1 MENNYK
7 WKLGIC
13 GIDAKQNHE
22 RNIVKNIFMN
32 TIGREG
38 FKEIDLPV
46 LDYSEKYILNNEY
59 FKAQNHFKSIA
70 PNGEVLS
77 LSDDLIA
84 GLVSFSRT
92 EIETKGRICAFGEE
106 RSFLAADGEKINKYC
121 YGGLIYGESGAEDE
135 ADAIVA
141 GINFAEEIGVK
152 NFKIKLGNTDI
163 FMGVLNSYANKK
175 ENLERL
181 KKIIAGKLDN
191 DVDYAVLQTL
201 TPLKNV
207 EGGSEI
213 IKELSAKLEN
223 QQSIDGLLNVF
234 EIMNVLA
241 AYDLDSYVTVMPAY
255 LGQKRYD
262 NGMVFSIEDEKGRE
276 VIYGGRCD
284 CIKGTDNVKGVYLA
298 VNSEEATEIASENGI
313 IKNESE
319 NKTVT
324 VLTAGTKAALSKAYR
339 VRKDFYKE
347 NLKTKMV
354 YNVEE
359 KEALGY
365 MGKEE
370 KEIIIYIDAEGNITH
385 S

>member
-1 MENNYK
+1 M
-7 WKLGIC
+7 
-13 GIDAKQNHE
+13 
-22 RNIVKNIFMN
+22 
-32 TIGREG
+32 
-38 FKEIDLPV
+38 
-46 LDYSEKYILNNEY
+46 
-59 FKAQNHFKSIA
+59 
-70 PNGEVLS
+70 
-77 LSDDLIA
+77 
-84 GLVSFSRT
+84 
-92 EIETKGRICAFGEE
+92 
-106 RSFLAADGEKINKYC
+106 
-121 YGGLIYGESGAEDE
+121 
-135 ADAIVA
+135 
-141 GINFAEEIGVK
+141 
-152 NFKIKLGNTDI
+152 
-163 FMGVLNSYANKK
+163 
-175 ENLERL
+175 
-181 KKIIAGKLDN
+181 DN

-201 TPLKNV
+201 TPVKNA

-223 QQSIDGLLNVF
+223 QQSIDGLLNIF
-234 EIMNVLA
+234 EIMNVLS
-241 AYDLDSYVTVMPAY
+241 AYDLDSCVTIKPCY
-255 LGQKRYD
+255 LGKKRYD
-262 NGMVFSIEDEKGRE
+262 NGMVFSVEDEKGRE
-276 VIYGGRCD
+276 IAYGGRCD
-284 CIKGTDNVKGVYLA
+284 CVKGTENIKAVYLSINA
-298 VNSEEATEIASENGI
+298 DEATEIASENGI